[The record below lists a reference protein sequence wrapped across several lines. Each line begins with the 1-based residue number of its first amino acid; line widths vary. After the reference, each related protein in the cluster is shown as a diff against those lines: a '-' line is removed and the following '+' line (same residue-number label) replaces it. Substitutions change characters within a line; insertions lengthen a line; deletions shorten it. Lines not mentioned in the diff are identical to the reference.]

1 MHGILSSSD
10 SFITNDEN
18 KALAF
23 VLANRGYDVWL
34 GNNRGNKHALNH
46 IIYSSLDN
54 EFWDF
59 SFDEMAI
66 HDLPAAFLY
75 IFLKTEMQIIYIG
88 HS

>member
-10 SFITNDEN
+10 SFITNNEDR
-18 KALAF
+18 ALAF

-34 GNNRGNKHALNH
+34 GNTRGNKYGKGHVK
-46 IIYSSLDN
+46 YSTLDK

-66 HDLPAAFLY
+66 FDLPATFSY
-75 IFLKTEMQIIYIG
+75 IFLNTRKWITYIG

>member
-1 MHGILSSSD
+1 MHGLLGSSD

-34 GNNRGNKHALNH
+34 GNNRGNKHGKNH
-46 IIYSSLDN
+46 ILLSTKDKI
-54 EFWDF
+54 FWEF
-59 SFDEMAI
+59 SFDEMALY
-66 HDLPAAFLY
+66 DLPAAFNY
-75 IFLKTEMQIIYIG
+75 IFLNTQKLIIYIG